1 MPAATPVFD
10 LQSLAAM
17 ALREMGADAPTT
29 QSLMR
34 IAVVLATAVNKAPGL
49 RGAEKQKL
57 VLDALREV
65 LATPM
70 VADQLDDSAKAV
82 LKDVIDNIIPQTL
95 ALVVEAGRSGA
106 LKKPT
111 VGCVGSF
118 AALFCRS
125 AASAVAKAGVAPV
138 AVTQAL
144 ETAAVV
150 VDVAVVAG
158 SEQAAPAA
166 EPTEPAQVEQEPTS
180 ASAESS
186 QIPSSEPVEQ

>member
-1 MPAATPVFD
+1 
-10 LQSLAAM
+10 
-17 ALREMGADAPTT
+17 MGADVVTT

-34 IAVVLATAVNKAPGL
+34 VAVILATAVNKAPGL
-49 RGAEKQKL
+49 KGLEKQKL

-70 VADQLDDSAKAV
+70 IADQLDETAKAV
-82 LKDVIDNIIPQTL
+82 LADVVDNIIPHTL

-125 AASAVAKAGVAPV
+125 AASAMVAAKAGPPEVA
-138 AVTQAL
+138 QAL
-144 ETAAVV
+144 SAGAAVV
-150 VDVAVVAG
+150 ESVSVVVDT
-158 SEQAAPAA
+158 EPAAPAA
-166 EPTEPAQVEQEPTS
+166 EPSEPAVTQVEPEPTS

-186 QIPSSEPVEQ
+186 QPPSTEPVEQ

>member
-82 LKDVIDNIIPQTL
+82 LKEVIDNIIPQTL

-186 QIPSSEPVEQ
+186 QPPSSEPVEQ